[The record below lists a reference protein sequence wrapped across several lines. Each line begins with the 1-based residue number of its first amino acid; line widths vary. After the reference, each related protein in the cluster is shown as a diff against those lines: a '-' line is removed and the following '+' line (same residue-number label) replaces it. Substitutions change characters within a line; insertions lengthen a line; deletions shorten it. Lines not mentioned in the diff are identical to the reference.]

1 MGSSVIKTMDFVGDG
16 TTKALFLIQGVKQG
30 CNLSPMLFNL
40 FLVDVVNKVHD
51 LRLGIPLGHD
61 IITVISYADDI
72 IAFVKNI
79 EDLKIVLECI
89 YAECSKINMQAGIY
103 ILCNHIK

>member
-1 MGSSVIKTMDFVGDG
+1 MFIGDG
-16 TTKALFLIQGVKQG
+16 TTKALYLSQGVKQG

-40 FLVDVVNKVHD
+40 FLVDVINKVHN
-51 LRLGIPLGHD
+51 LRLGIPLGKD

-79 EDLKIVLECI
+79 EDLKTVLECI
-89 YAECSKINMQAGIY
+89 YSECDKINMKAGIY
-103 ILCNHIK
+103 IMNFKFVQKL